1 MKITINNWVKSR
13 ALLIG
18 AVSFLASCNKE
29 LPDAVPNP
37 VPSHEGASMMELLND
52 PNFSLLKTAVN
63 RAVPASSSGLVPL
76 NTLLADKT
84 GEFTFYAP
92 TNTAF
97 AASGLTSAHINGM
110 STGLLDTLLRY
121 HLVGGQ
127 KFLYTSASTPTPFP
141 NFQFPSQLVLA
152 PASASLPP
160 GLRMPIFPSKS
171 NGMWVNNI
179 PVVQPDQIAANGVM
193 HKPAVVV
200 APPTQFLWN
209 RIDTAADLTYLR
221 AAIKRADE
229 GVAAASTLEAALKNP
244 AANLTVFAPT
254 DAAFKQALAA
264 QITVVL
270 MGQGMDQA
278 TATATATALAA
289 TPALFANPA
298 VASVLTP
305 ETVKGI
311 VVYHMFG
318 NRAFTVNLPTTVTN
332 KPTLL
337 NTAIATHPGVAIQA
351 TFGATGVTA
360 ATVKGAANTTAANI
374 LINPT
379 PSSMQPAGT
388 SDQHYINGVLH
399 KIDQVLRPQ

>member
-1 MKITINNWVKSR
+1 MKFTINKWVKSS

-37 VPSHEGASMMELLND
+37 APSHDGSSIMELLND
-52 PNFSLLKTAVN
+52 ANFSLLKTAVN
-63 RAVPASSSGLVPL
+63 RAVPASGSGLIPL
-76 NTLLADKT
+76 NTLLADKS

-92 TNTAF
+92 TDAAF
-97 AASGLTSAHINGM
+97 TASGLTSAHINGM
-110 STGLLDTLLRY
+110 RPGMLDTLLRY

-127 KFLYTSASTPTPFP
+127 KFLYNSASTATPFP

-152 PASASLPP
+152 APSATLPP
-160 GLRMPIFPSKS
+160 GLRMFIFPSKA
-171 NGMWVNNI
+171 NGMWVNNV
-179 PVVQPDQIAANGVM
+179 PVIQGDQLAANGVI

-209 RIDTAADLTYLR
+209 RIDTAADLTYLK

-229 GVAAASTLEAALKNP
+229 GVAADKTLEAALKNP

-254 DAAFKQALAA
+254 DAAFKQALTLQIAA
-264 QITVVL
+264 YL
-270 MGQGMDQA
+270 MSQGVPQA
-278 TATATATALAA
+278 TAVAQATALAA
-289 TPALFANPA
+289 TPDLFKNPA

-311 VVYHMFG
+311 VVYHILG
-318 NRAFTVNLPTTVTN
+318 TRAFSVNLPTTITN

-337 NTAIATHPGVAIQA
+337 NTAIAAHPGVGLQA

-360 ATVKGAANTTAANI
+360 ATVKGAANATAANVF
-374 LINPT
+374 INPT
-379 PSSMQPAGT
+379 PSSGT
-388 SDQHYINGVLH
+388 SDQHYVNGVLH